1 MSVLPTVVNRQAL
14 SREEINETLEK
25 RHLRRLHL
33 VLYFEEYTLKVAL
46 LKRIFTRHIALFNSI
61 GTVIRE
67 SS

>member
-33 VLYFEEYTLKVAL
+33 VLYFEGYRRGDMLNE
-46 LKRIFTRHIALFNSI
+46 
-61 GTVIRE
+61 
-67 SS
+67 